1 MWPYLFGS
9 GWLWEVALSAGL
21 VAAIIFAIAVML
33 APREQPAGYAAAA
46 QDRIQTIW
54 HAYEQGDL
62 TEWEFARVITS
73 RPAIQPRYSPSPARA
88 LSIHETPAA
97 HDAAAD

>member
-9 GWLWEVALSAGL
+9 GWLREMALSAGL
-21 VAAIIFAIAVML
+21 VAAIVFAIAVVL
-33 APREQPAGYAAAA
+33 TPREQPAGYAGAA

-62 TEWEFARVITS
+62 TEWEFARLITP
-73 RPAIQPRYSPSPARA
+73 RPAIQPRYSPLPARA
-88 LSIHETPAA
+88 LPIRETPAA
-97 HDAAAD
+97 HDTAAD

>member
-9 GWLWEVALSAGL
+9 GWLWDTLLSAGIL
-21 VAAIIFAIAVML
+21 AGIIVACAVLL
-33 APREQPAGYAAAA
+33 APQDEPARPVDAVH
-46 QDRIQTIW
+46 DRLQTVW

-62 TEWEFARVITS
+62 TEWEFARLITP
-73 RPAIQPRYSPSPARA
+73 RPAMQPRHWFPAA
-88 LSIHETPAA
+88 AMPAGDTAA